1 MFERAPKE
9 QIQSIEIIIASN
21 EDKRMEKRILHV
33 WNNIV
38 YIISRLKIFE
48 NFSKIFKNFFI
59 FFDSKILNFWRKV
72 FRIPKL
78 KRFDQAQLIFHD
90 SFLLNC
96 YVGDCVGGL
105 AWAPYELQEPM
116 YRKLW
121 VTSKVRLLVR
131 SGSV

>member
-48 NFSKIFKNFFI
+48 NFWKILKNFFI
-59 FFDSKILNFWRKV
+59 FF
-72 FRIPKL
+72 
-78 KRFDQAQLIFHD
+78 FD
-90 SFLLNC
+90 
-96 YVGDCVGGL
+96 
-105 AWAPYELQEPM
+105 
-116 YRKLW
+116 
-121 VTSKVRLLVR
+121 
-131 SGSV
+131 

>member
-21 EDKRMEKRILHV
+21 EDKRMEKRVLHV

-38 YIISRLKIFE
+38 YIISRLRIFE
-48 NFSKIFKNFFI
+48 NCSTIFKNFLI
-59 FFDSKILNFWRKV
+59 FSIEKSKIFDV

-96 YVGDCVGGL
+96 YVGDCVGGR
-105 AWAPYELQEPM
+105 A
-116 YRKLW
+116 
-121 VTSKVRLLVR
+121 
-131 SGSV
+131 

>member
-59 FFDSKILNFWRKV
+59 FFDSKILNF
-72 FRIPKL
+72 
-78 KRFDQAQLIFHD
+78 
-90 SFLLNC
+90 
-96 YVGDCVGGL
+96 
-105 AWAPYELQEPM
+105 
-116 YRKLW
+116 
-121 VTSKVRLLVR
+121 
-131 SGSV
+131 